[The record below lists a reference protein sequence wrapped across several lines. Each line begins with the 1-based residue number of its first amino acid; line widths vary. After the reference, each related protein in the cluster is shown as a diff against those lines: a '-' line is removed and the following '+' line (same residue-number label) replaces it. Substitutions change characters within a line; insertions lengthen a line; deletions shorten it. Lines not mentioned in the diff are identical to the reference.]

1 YQCPDCQATRSQCAA
16 DAALDRRRGDRMIRR
31 RDFITLLG
39 GAAASWPL
47 AAWAQQ
53 SAMPVI
59 GFLNGQTSAE
69 FAHLVTA
76 FHRGLN
82 EAGFVEGQN
91 VAIEFR
97 WAGWQDARL
106 PALAADLVQRGVS
119 VMVATGGAHEAG
131 IASSRTIPIVCSFGG
146 DPVKPRFVESINRP
160 GKNVTGVIV
169 LSTELEAKKL
179 ELL

>member
-1 YQCPDCQATRSQCAA
+1 T
-16 DAALDRRRGDRMIRR
+16 
-31 RDFITLLG
+31 
-39 GAAASWPL
+39 
-47 AAWAQQ
+47 
-53 SAMPVI
+53 
-59 GFLNGQTSAE
+59 E

-76 FHRGLN
+76 CHRGLN

-106 PALAADLVQRGVS
+106 PALAADLVHRGVS

-146 DPVKPRFVESINRP
+146 DPVKPGFVESINRP
-160 GKNVTGVIV
+160 GKRSEERRVGKEGRSGGV
-169 LSTELEAKKL
+169 ADD
-179 ELL
+179 